1 MKMKGYLYTA
11 VAAVCLS
18 ALSAAVSCGRDGGL
32 TLGDETDSLS
42 YVVGMNIAYN
52 IMEMDSTLRADVICA
67 AIGDAL
73 AGKEMITAEQA
84 KTYFLAYMNYG
95 AYERVRSYEER
106 YLSDL
111 EQSDRD
117 IVRTRS
123 GLTYKVEELGDMN
136 LTASSDRDTV
146 AIRYRAETLDGEL
159 VYSSYERGDTL
170 RAPVHRLIEGLG
182 EGVQLVGQGGKLTM
196 WLPSALGYGAVGN
209 EELGVKPN
217 QMLRYE
223 VEVVEVKRR
232 R

>member
-1 MKMKGYLYTA
+1 
-11 VAAVCLS
+11 
-18 ALSAAVSCGRDGGL
+18 
-32 TLGDETDSLS
+32 
-42 YVVGMNIAYN
+42 
-52 IMEMDSTLRADVICA
+52 
-67 AIGDAL
+67 
-73 AGKEMITAEQA
+73 
-84 KTYFLAYMNYG
+84 
-95 AYERVRSYEER
+95 
-106 YLSDL
+106 
-111 EQSDRD
+111 
-117 IVRTRS
+117 
-123 GLTYKVEELGDMN
+123 MN

>member
-1 MKMKGYLYTA
+1 MKGFLYAA
-11 VAAVCLS
+11 VAALSLS
-18 ALSAAVSCGRDGGL
+18 ALPAMMSCSRQSAL
-32 TLGDETDSLS
+32 TLNDETDSLS

-52 IMEMDSTLRADVICA
+52 IMAMDSTLRPEVVCA
-67 AIGDAL
+67 AISDAL
-73 AGKEMITAEQA
+73 SGDEMISAEDA

-95 AYERVRSYEER
+95 SYERTRSYEEQ

-111 EQSDRD
+111 EKSDRD

-146 AIRYRAETLDGEL
+146 AIRYRAETLDGEV
-159 VYSSYERGDTL
+159 VYSSYEKGDTL
-170 RAPVHRLIEGLG
+170 RQPVHKFIEGLG
-182 EGVQLVGQGGKLTM
+182 EGVRLVGQGGKLTM
-196 WLPSALGYGAVGN
+196 WLPSALAYGAMGN